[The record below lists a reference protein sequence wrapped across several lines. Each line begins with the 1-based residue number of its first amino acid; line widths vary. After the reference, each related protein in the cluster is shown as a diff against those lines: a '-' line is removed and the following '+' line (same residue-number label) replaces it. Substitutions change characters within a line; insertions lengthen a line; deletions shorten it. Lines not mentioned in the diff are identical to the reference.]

1 MEYDIDGYDFESVNL
16 EDRGSTRGVGIYF
29 RKCLKCSK
37 VDTLSVMGE
46 NSYIPREV
54 ISICLNLEDNKK
66 LILSNIYR
74 SPHSTTKENNA
85 INEFFK
91 SFCDLKHEH
100 QIILGDFNRK
110 DIDWEIAMSTSE
122 SDNLFIEAAMDSFLT
137 QHIST
142 PTRGRGTNNPSLID
156 LIFTSNEDN
165 IDNVSLHAPLGKS
178 DHSLIKFIYR
188 CQLEKLEDKIVWNY
202 AKADF
207 KKMKM
212 KLDIDWDAFFDD
224 SNDDV
229 DLAWEMFK
237 NKYNEAESECVPK
250 KIIST
255 SKKRFSFPL
264 DRKTLAHRKKKHK
277 LWKRYLTT
285 KDAKIYEDYCKC
297 RNQVRR
303 MTRKALKSREK
314 NIAG

>member
-29 RKCLKCSK
+29 RKWLKCSK

-110 DIDWEIAMSTSE
+110 GIDWEIAMSTSE

-137 QHIST
+137 QHVEQTI
-142 PTRGRGTNNPSLID
+142 RLSL
-156 LIFTSNEDN
+156 T
-165 IDNVSLHAPLGKS
+165 
-178 DHSLIKFIYR
+178 
-188 CQLEKLEDKIVWNY
+188 
-202 AKADF
+202 
-207 KKMKM
+207 
-212 KLDIDWDAFFDD
+212 
-224 SNDDV
+224 
-229 DLAWEMFK
+229 
-237 NKYNEAESECVPK
+237 
-250 KIIST
+250 
-255 SKKRFSFPL
+255 
-264 DRKTLAHRKKKHK
+264 
-277 LWKRYLTT
+277 
-285 KDAKIYEDYCKC
+285 
-297 RNQVRR
+297 
-303 MTRKALKSREK
+303 
-314 NIAG
+314 